1 MKAKKKNIL
10 VQFDVRVGEHE
21 HRDFYLFNKKMSH
34 WGYCKEFWGLNK
46 KLKLSENIFWD
57 NNMMNAISVYHEQEI
72 TKKQADTLKE
82 LGVCF

>member
-10 VQFDVRVGEHE
+10 VQFDIQVGEYE
-21 HRDFYLFNKKMSH
+21 HSAHYLFDKKMSN

-46 KLKLSENIFWD
+46 KLKLDENSFWD
-57 NNMMNAISVYHEQEI
+57 NNMMNAISVYDEQEI
-72 TKKQADTLKE
+72 TKEQANTLKE

>member
-1 MKAKKKNIL
+1 MRAKKKNIL

-21 HRDFYLFNKKMSH
+21 HRDFYLFNKKMSN

-72 TKKQADTLKE
+72 TKEQANTLKE

>member
-21 HRDFYLFNKKMSH
+21 HRDFYLFNKKMSN

-46 KLKLSENIFWD
+46 KLKLDENSFWD
-57 NNMMNAISVYHEQEI
+57 NNMMNAKSGY
-72 TKKQADTLKE
+72 D
-82 LGVCF
+82 

>member
-10 VQFDVRVGEHE
+10 VQFDVREGEHE
-21 HRDFYLFNKKMSH
+21 HRDFYLFNKKMSN

-46 KLKLSENIFWD
+46 KLKLDENSFWD
-57 NNMMNAISVYHEQEI
+57 NNMMNAISVYDEQEI

>member
-21 HRDFYLFNKKMSH
+21 HRDFYLFNKKMSN

-57 NNMMNAISVYHEQEI
+57 NNMMNAISVYNEQEI

>member
-10 VQFDVRVGEHE
+10 VQFDIQVGEYE
-21 HRDFYLFNKKMSH
+21 HSEHYLFDKKMSN

-46 KLKLSENIFWD
+46 KLKLDENSFWD
-57 NNMMNAISVYHEQEI
+57 NNMMNAISVYDEQEI
-72 TKKQADTLKE
+72 TKEQANTLKE